1 MRMAELSKESG
12 VAVATIKYYLREGL
26 LPPGERTSPNQA
38 NYTPGHVRRLKL
50 VRALLDLGGLSIS
63 QVKEVLGAMD
73 SPELGLHEIFG
84 VAQRT
89 ITAIPADTTGEA
101 ARWAHAR
108 VNDLIADRRWQ
119 VGGNSAPRHV
129 LVGVLA
135 TLRELGAEAF
145 FDHLDGRAG
154 VAERIAEFD
163 VESIAGK
170 DSIEAMIEGVI
181 VGTVLG
187 DAVQAALRRMAQESA
202 SARRFGVQ
210 PCPDDS
216 P

>member
-1 MRMAELSKESG
+1 MRMAELSQESG

-26 LPPGERTSPNQA
+26 LPPGERRSPNQA
-38 NYTPGHVRRLKL
+38 NYARGHVRRLKL
-50 VRALLDLGGLSIS
+50 VRALLDVGGLSIS
-63 QVKEVLGAMD
+63 QVKEVIDAMD

-89 ITAIPADTTGEA
+89 ITALPADMDGAA
-101 ARWAHAR
+101 ARWAQTR

-119 VGGNSAPRHV
+119 VGAESAPRRA
-129 LVGVLA
+129 LVGVLS
-135 TLRELGAEAF
+135 TLRELGAEAL
-145 FDHLDGRAG
+145 FDHLDDRAE
-154 VAERIAEFD
+154 VADRIAEFD

-170 DSIEAMIEGVI
+170 DSIEAMIEGVV
-181 VGTVLG
+181 VGTLLG

-210 PCPDDS
+210 PCPDS
-216 P
+216 PA